1 MGYLFQITARLS
13 ILYFAFKF
21 SKFCKSVVDIF
32 AFGNGQ
38 GFVAVVAV
46 VAVVVAVVVIALK
59 RVYFLNT
66 PQMTSAKIK

>member
-1 MGYLFQITARLS
+1 M
-13 ILYFAFKF
+13 
-21 SKFCKSVVDIF
+21 VDIF